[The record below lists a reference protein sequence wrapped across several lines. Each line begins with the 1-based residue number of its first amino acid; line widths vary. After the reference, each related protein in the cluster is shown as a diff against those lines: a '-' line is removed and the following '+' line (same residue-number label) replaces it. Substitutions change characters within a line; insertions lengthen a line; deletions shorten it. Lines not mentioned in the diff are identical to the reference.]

1 MRAIAFG
8 YLRVSRRYALFYPIG
23 TVSRSQ
29 ATIVANFH
37 RRYDCR
43 YRRLRQIG
51 IASRSIENVI
61 FSRKGLVKLG
71 REKDHAKTTS
81 AFASC
86 RDQRRCKYKRLNPA
100 GDTSRVGDKDSLG
113 QITQQDREQGREQG
127 QEQGQ
132 DRGSFPFPVSPC
144 MPFPYQFYVDVHVRQ
159 DHSLMR
165 HNQPNRNP
173 GPL

>member
-1 MRAIAFG
+1 M
-8 YLRVSRRYALFYPIG
+8 
-23 TVSRSQ
+23 
-29 ATIVANFH
+29 N
-37 RRYDCR
+37 
-43 YRRLRQIG
+43 
-51 IASRSIENVI
+51 

-86 RDQRRCKYKRLNPA
+86 RDQRRCEYERLNPA

-113 QITQQDREQGREQG
+113 QITQQGREQGRE
-127 QEQGQ
+127 
-132 DRGSFPFPVSPC
+132 SFPFPTFPYT
-144 MPFPYQFYVDVHVRQ
+144 PFPSQFYVDVHVRQ

-165 HNQPNRNP
+165 HNQPNQNQ

>member
-1 MRAIAFG
+1 M
-8 YLRVSRRYALFYPIG
+8 
-23 TVSRSQ
+23 
-29 ATIVANFH
+29 N
-37 RRYDCR
+37 
-43 YRRLRQIG
+43 
-51 IASRSIENVI
+51 

-113 QITQQDREQGREQG
+113 QITQQGREQG
-127 QEQGQ
+127 QE
-132 DRGSFPFPVSPC
+132 SFPFPTFPYT
-144 MPFPYQFYVDVHVRQ
+144 PFPSQFYVDVHDRR

-165 HNQPNRNP
+165 HNQPNQNQ
-173 GPL
+173 GPP

>member
-1 MRAIAFG
+1 M
-8 YLRVSRRYALFYPIG
+8 
-23 TVSRSQ
+23 
-29 ATIVANFH
+29 N
-37 RRYDCR
+37 
-43 YRRLRQIG
+43 
-51 IASRSIENVI
+51 

-86 RDQRRCKYKRLNPA
+86 RDQRRCEYKRLNPA

-113 QITQQDREQGREQG
+113 QITQQGREQGREQG
-127 QEQGQ
+127 QE
-132 DRGSFPFPVSPC
+132 SFPFPTFPC
-144 MPFPYQFYVDVHVRQ
+144 TPFPYRFYVDVHVRQ

-165 HNQPNRNP
+165 HNQPNQNQ

>member
-1 MRAIAFG
+1 M
-8 YLRVSRRYALFYPIG
+8 
-23 TVSRSQ
+23 
-29 ATIVANFH
+29 N
-37 RRYDCR
+37 
-43 YRRLRQIG
+43 
-51 IASRSIENVI
+51 

-113 QITQQDREQGREQG
+113 QITQQGREQG
-127 QEQGQ
+127 Q
-132 DRGSFPFPVSPC
+132 DRVSFPFPVSPC

-159 DHSLMR
+159 DHPLMR
-165 HNQPNRNP
+165 HNQPNQNQA
-173 GPL
+173 PL

>member
-1 MRAIAFG
+1 M
-8 YLRVSRRYALFYPIG
+8 
-23 TVSRSQ
+23 
-29 ATIVANFH
+29 N
-37 RRYDCR
+37 
-43 YRRLRQIG
+43 
-51 IASRSIENVI
+51 

-113 QITQQDREQGREQG
+113 QITQQGRVQDREQ
-127 QEQGQ
+127 
-132 DRGSFPFPVSPC
+132 DRVSFPFPVSPC

-159 DHSLMR
+159 DHPLMR
-165 HNQPNRNP
+165 HNQPNQNQ

>member
-1 MRAIAFG
+1 M
-8 YLRVSRRYALFYPIG
+8 
-23 TVSRSQ
+23 
-29 ATIVANFH
+29 N
-37 RRYDCR
+37 
-43 YRRLRQIG
+43 
-51 IASRSIENVI
+51 

-113 QITQQDREQGREQG
+113 QITQQGREQDREQGR
-127 QEQGQ
+127 
-132 DRGSFPFPVSPC
+132 DRVSFPFPFPTFPC
-144 MPFPYQFYVDVHVRQ
+144 TPFPYRFYAEVHDRR
-159 DHSLMR
+159 DHSLMWR
-165 HNQPNRNP
+165 NQTNRNP